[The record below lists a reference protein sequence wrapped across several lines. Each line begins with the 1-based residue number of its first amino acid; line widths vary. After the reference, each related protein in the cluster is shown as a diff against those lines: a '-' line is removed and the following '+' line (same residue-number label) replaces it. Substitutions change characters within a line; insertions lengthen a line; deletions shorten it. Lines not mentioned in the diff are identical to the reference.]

1 MRKVAL
7 LAVPA
12 VALMVVVAWLV
23 NDIGLGALLSAHRH
37 GYYSYGIKQTI
48 QLFLALTAAGVI
60 SLAVSTAG
68 SIVRMALR
76 LGGYRHEKPEWKIFS
91 AEGAIVGLVVVG
103 AWLGWSP
110 RDTYRHPDEWSQID
124 LRNPSLLE
132 NPLGFSPGSSC
143 LSALIVT
150 HRDTKGNTL
159 VQQDYEFDDVA
170 GANQVARCTIL
181 WGAKGTQ
188 RAIVQLANG
197 NCLVFPEP
205 WEDDDRCPPEDVSEA
220 YLKGE
225 TIDRIRG
232 PLRGIEG
239 KRGESSHNS
248 ER

>member
-1 MRKVAL
+1 MKKFAL

-48 QLFLALTAAGVI
+48 QLFLALSAAGVI
-60 SLAVSTAG
+60 TVAISFAG
-68 SIVRMALR
+68 SLGRMIIR
-76 LGGYRHEKPEWKIFS
+76 LGGYRPDKPAWNLFS
-91 AEGAIVGLVVVG
+91 SEGAIVGLVVVG

-159 VQQDYEFDDVA
+159 VQEDYEFDDVA

-197 NCLVFPEP
+197 NCHVFPES

-225 TIDRIRG
+225 TVDGMRG
-232 PLRGIEG
+232 PFRDSGG
-239 KRGESSHNS
+239 KRGESSQSH
-248 ER
+248 

>member
-1 MRKVAL
+1 MKKSAL

-12 VALMVVVAWLV
+12 FSLMVVVAWLV
-23 NDIGLGALLSAHRH
+23 NGTSFGVLLTNHWDEPF
-37 GYYSYGIKQTI
+37 SYGIKQTI
-48 QLFLALTAAGVI
+48 QLFLVLAAAGVI
-60 SLAVSTAG
+60 TVAVSTAG
-68 SIVRMALR
+68 SIVGMIIR
-76 LGGYRHEKPEWKIFS
+76 LGGYRPDKPAWNLFS

-110 RDTYRHPDEWSQID
+110 RDVYPHPDDPRQIEI
-124 LRNPSLLE
+124 RNPSLLE
-132 NPLGFSPGSSC
+132 NPLGFSPGSNC

-170 GANQVARCTIL
+170 GAQRVDRCTVL

-197 NCLVFPEP
+197 NCHVFPES
-205 WEDDDRCPPEDVSEA
+205 WEEDDGCPPEDVSEA

-225 TIDRIRG
+225 RVDGMRRPFRDIG
-232 PLRGIEG
+232 G
-239 KRGESSHNS
+239 KRGESS
-248 ER
+248 

>member
-1 MRKVAL
+1 MRKVVL

-12 VALMVVVAWLV
+12 VALMVLVAWLV
-23 NDIGLGALLSAHRH
+23 NDIRLGALLSAHRH

-48 QLFLALTAAGVI
+48 QLFLALAAAGVI
-60 SLAVSTAG
+60 ALAVSIGG

-76 LGGYRHEKPEWKIFS
+76 LGGYRPDKKAWNLFS
-91 AEGAIVGLVVVG
+91 SEGAIVGLVVVG

-110 RDTYRHPDEWSQID
+110 RDVYRHPDEWSQID

-159 VQQDYEFDDVA
+159 VQQDYEFDDV
-170 GANQVARCTIL
+170 QRVDRCTIL

-188 RAIVQLANG
+188 RAVVQLANG
-197 NCLVFPEP
+197 NCLFFPEP
-205 WEDDDRCPPEDVSEA
+205 REDDDRCPPESVIKG
-220 YLKGE
+220 YLNG
-225 TIDRIRG
+225 RSG
-232 PLRGIEG
+232 
-239 KRGESSHNS
+239 
-248 ER
+248 